1 MEVYPIPRAV
11 ISHILGFLEVLDDRG
26 GKEDIYKLANDLK
39 VELGEILNLIKAAEI
54 FGFVETPGGDVIL
67 RGAGKHL
74 IEADVNTKKKM
85 IKSVLK
91 SLPLFT
97 YFIHFLEGKE
107 EKKTDRREVL
117 KILKRLLPNE
127 NPAKVFQTL
136 VDWGRYAELFG
147 YNPDDDS
154 FYLDTL

>member
-1 MEVYPIPRAV
+1 MEVYPIPKAL

-54 FGFVETPGGDVIL
+54 FGFVDTPGGDVVL
-67 RGAGKHL
+67 LEAGKHL
-74 IEADVNTKKKM
+74 IEADVNAKKNMMKT
-85 IKSVLK
+85 ILK
-91 SLPLFT
+91 SLPLFN
-97 YFIHFLEGKE
+97 YFVHYLEGKE
-107 EKKTDRREVL
+107 GKRTDKREVL
-117 KILKRLLPNE
+117 KTLKRLLPNE
-127 NPAKVFQTL
+127 NPVKVFQTL

-147 YNPDDDS
+147 YNPDDDT